1 MDFIILVIL
10 EIVPI
15 ILWACGWY
23 FENKYSKYPDVSR
36 GYKFGSAKNSNLEWE
51 YGNKVASKV
60 FSTTGTLLFTIII
73 IARLLFDINII
84 TIIFILFIVICV
96 NFMIIEGIIK
106 KKFKKKDLQIR
117 TYVCI
122 MIAYRDRSGGRTG
135 LKVNFYA
142 IMPHDTNLYYRKII

>member
-60 FSTTGTLLFTIII
+60 FSTTGTLLFN
-73 IARLLFDINII
+73 INII

-106 KKFKKKDLQIR
+106 KKFKNK
-117 TYVCI
+117 
-122 MIAYRDRSGGRTG
+122 
-135 LKVNFYA
+135 
-142 IMPHDTNLYYRKII
+142 

>member
-1 MDFIILVIL
+1 MDFIILVIS

-106 KKFKKKDLQIR
+106 KKFKNK
-117 TYVCI
+117 
-122 MIAYRDRSGGRTG
+122 
-135 LKVNFYA
+135 
-142 IMPHDTNLYYRKII
+142 

>member
-60 FSTTGTLLFTIII
+60 FSTIII

-106 KKFKKKDLQIR
+106 KKFKNK
-117 TYVCI
+117 
-122 MIAYRDRSGGRTG
+122 
-135 LKVNFYA
+135 
-142 IMPHDTNLYYRKII
+142 